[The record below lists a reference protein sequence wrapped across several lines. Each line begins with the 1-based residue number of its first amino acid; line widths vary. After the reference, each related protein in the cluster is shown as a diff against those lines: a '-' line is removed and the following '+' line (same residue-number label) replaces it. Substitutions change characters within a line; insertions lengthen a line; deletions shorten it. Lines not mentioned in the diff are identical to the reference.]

1 MTYIARFTFSVSDPT
16 RAAYNVFEPRQI
28 QLVTLNTTCSVPYN
42 LLLVAIEQLLCHES
56 FIFEYL
62 DPF

>member
-1 MTYIARFTFSVSDPT
+1 MTYTARFTFSVSDPT
-16 RAAYNVFEPRQI
+16 WAAYNVYEPRQI
-28 QLVTLNTTCSVPYN
+28 QLVTLNTTYSVLYN
-42 LLLVAIEQLLCHES
+42 LLLVAIEQLLCHEC